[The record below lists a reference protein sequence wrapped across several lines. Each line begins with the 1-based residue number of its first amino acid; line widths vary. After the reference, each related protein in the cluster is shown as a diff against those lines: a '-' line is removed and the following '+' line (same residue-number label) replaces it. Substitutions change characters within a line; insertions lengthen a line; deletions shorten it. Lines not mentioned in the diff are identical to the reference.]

1 MERNA
6 YGDDP
11 DELVKNGQAVRVQ
24 GPDVLDIRFAK
35 SANNHCCDVTLDAG
49 HGDNN
54 ASNSVADPGAMDGD
68 HAEKDY
74 ALKLVYATNAYLQ
87 IMGISTEMTRNDD
100 INVDPSKAL
109 IWRWK
114 IANANGSQ
122 VFVSFHL
129 NSGSKNRAFAVYQQ
143 GKSNEKASMQL
154 GSIIM
159 DKLSTLMN
167 TSKDAVV
174 PASGYTRFEHLGI
187 LNNFS
192 GSAGVL
198 IEFGGIGSSEN
209 RENIDNNS
217 MNIGY
222 QVARGIYMYIN
233 GKEPDDKIRVL
244 VPPLR

>member
-1 MERNA
+1 MLDPQIGRWHVIDPMAHKIDGWSPYNYVTDNPLRYIDPNGMERNA

-114 IANANGSQ
+114 IANANGSCR
-122 VFVSFHL
+122 F
-129 NSGSKNRAFAVYQQ
+129 
-143 GKSNEKASMQL
+143 
-154 GSIIM
+154 
-159 DKLSTLMN
+159 LS
-167 TSKDAVV
+167 
-174 PASGYTRFEHLGI
+174 
-187 LNNFS
+187 
-192 GSAGVL
+192 
-198 IEFGGIGSSEN
+198 
-209 RENIDNNS
+209 
-217 MNIGY
+217 
-222 QVARGIYMYIN
+222 
-233 GKEPDDKIRVL
+233 
-244 VPPLR
+244 